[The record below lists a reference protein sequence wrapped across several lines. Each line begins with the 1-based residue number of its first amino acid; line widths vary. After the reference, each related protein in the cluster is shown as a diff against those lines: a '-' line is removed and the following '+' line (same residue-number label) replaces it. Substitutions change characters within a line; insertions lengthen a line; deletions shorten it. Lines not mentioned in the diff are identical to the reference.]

1 MFALK
6 VKWNVFWQGL
16 DYIVLQQ
23 SPEKKKKTIYFTFD
37 KRQKQNK
44 SFQITFQLEILKKKM
59 IRHYGLKL

>member
-1 MFALK
+1 MKRVLAGT
-6 VKWNVFWQGL
+6 GL
-16 DYIVLQQ
+16 HCTPTV
-23 SPEKKKKTIYFTFD
+23 PRKKKTIYFTFD

>member
-1 MFALK
+1 M
-6 VKWNVFWQGL
+6 FWQGL

-44 SFQITFQLEILKKKM
+44 SFQITFQLEILKKKWYDIM
-59 IRHYGLKL
+59 G